1 MDVTE
6 MEFQPGE
13 FDAVIDKGTLDSILC
28 GDDSD
33 LNAEKALM
41 KISRVLKPG
50 GVYIC
55 ISYGQPQHRE
65 KLLKK
70 SELGFDVTVS
80 KIAKPTISTSIQLSN
95 DDRDYPNLHFVYIC
109 AKRVD

>member
-1 MDVTE
+1 MTMDVTE

-33 LNAEKALM
+33 VNAEKALM
-41 KISRVLKPG
+41 KISRVLKPK

-55 ISYGQPQHRE
+55 ISYGQPQHRD
-65 KLLKK
+65 KLFKK
-70 SELGFDVTVS
+70 TELSFDVELHKVS
-80 KIAKPTISTSIQLSN
+80 KPTISTSITISN
-95 DDRDYPNLHFVYIC
+95 DDRDYPNLHFIYVC
-109 AKRVD
+109 